1 MNQQESNL
9 NRILIVVG
17 VLALV
22 ALGAYFMVVQ
32 PKLQQVA
39 QSRAQ
44 LDSLQAQYSDLK
56 RVADQKPLYLALI
69 RQVQSRLTGVE
80 LTADPRAYIPSYL
93 KQIEDLAK
101 RDGLVVTAVVPQA
114 VATPEGGATPA
125 PAAVATVAP
134 AIQGAV
140 GINQVSAAEGT
151 RNAANAQ
158 AQAENTQMPSA
169 GGAPPAAGGKPGAP
183 APAAGQPGSQVRSAA
198 TPSPRINA
206 QVYLSQSF
214 EQVPINMEFSGTYT
228 DLQKFLRDLNKFPK
242 LLGVGSV
249 TLTSSHAGVG
259 ETPKLHIVL
268 PITAYR
274 LSPTGPQPVASPP
287 PGAANGG

>member
-1 MNQQESNL
+1 MNQQDSSL

-22 ALGAYFMVVQ
+22 LIGAYFLVVE
-32 PKLQQVA
+32 PKLTQVA
-39 QSRAQ
+39 QSRSQ
-44 LDSLQAQYSDLK
+44 LESLQSQYNDLK

-93 KQIEDLAK
+93 KQIEDLAT

-114 VATPEGGATPA
+114 TSTPSPGATPEGG
-125 PAAVATVAP
+125 VATVAP
-134 AIQGAV
+134 SISNAM
-140 GINQVSAAEGT
+140 GIRPVTQAAT
-151 RNAANAQ
+151 ARNADNSQAGAENAQ
-158 AQAENTQMPSA
+158 MPQAA
-169 GGAPPAAGGKPGAP
+169 PAAGGATPVPGASG
-183 APAAGQPGSQVRSAA
+183 APIAGAQPKTGA
-198 TPSPRINA
+198 TTSPRVNA

-214 EQVPINMEFSGTYT
+214 EQVPINMEFSGNYT
-228 DLQKFLRDLNKFPK
+228 DLQRFLRDLNKFPK

-249 TLTSSHAGVG
+249 TLTSTHASVG

-268 PITAYR
+268 PIVAYR
-274 LSPTGPQPVASPP
+274 LSPSGPAPVATPSPSS
-287 PGAANGG
+287 GG

>member
-9 NRILIVVG
+9 NRILIVAG

-22 ALGAYFMVVQ
+22 LIGAYFMVVQ

-44 LDSLQAQYSDLK
+44 LDSLQSQFSDLK

-114 VATPEGGATPA
+114 TATPA
-125 PAAVATVAP
+125 AGPTPAGGVATVAP
-134 AIQGAV
+134 TITNAV
-140 GINQVSAAEGT
+140 GIKPVAQAAGARNQ
-151 RNAANAQ
+151 ANAQ
-158 AQAENTQMPSA
+158 ANAENAQMPAANTGAPVSGASPAPGAMVA
-169 GGAPPAAGGKPGAP
+169 GGPGAQP
-183 APAAGQPGSQVRSAA
+183 KAGA
-198 TPSPRINA
+198 TTSPRMNA

-214 EQVPINMEFSGTYT
+214 EQVPINMELSGNYT
-228 DLQKFLRDLNKFPK
+228 DLQRFLRDLNKFPK

-249 TLTSSHAGVG
+249 TLTSTHAGVG

-268 PITAYR
+268 PIVAYR
-274 LSPTGPQPVASPP
+274 LSPNGPAPAPVATPA
-287 PGAANGG
+287 GAANGG

>member
-1 MNQQESNL
+1 MNQQEPNL

-39 QSRAQ
+39 QSQAQ
-44 LDSLQAQYSDLK
+44 LDSLHAQYDDLK

-69 RQVQSRLTGVE
+69 RQVQARLTGVE
-80 LTADPRAYIPSYL
+80 LSADPRAYVPSYL

-101 RDGLVVTAVVPQA
+101 RDGLIVTAVVPQA
-114 VATPEGGATPA
+114 TATPAAGAPAA
-125 PAAVATVAP
+125 PAAVATVNP
-134 AIQGAV
+134 TIQGAV
-140 GINQVSAAEGT
+140 GVNAVSKAAGA
-151 RNAANAQ
+151 RNAANAV
-158 AQAENTQMPSA
+158 AQNENTQMAQGAAPAA
-169 GGAPPAAGGKPGAP
+169 GASPLPGAPAAGGTTVR
-183 APAAGQPGSQVRSAA
+183 AG
-198 TPSPRINA
+198 TTTSPRVNA

-214 EQVPINMEFSGTYT
+214 EEVPINMELSGTYT

-242 LLGVGSV
+242 LLGLGSV
-249 TLTSSHAGVG
+249 TLTSQHASIG

-268 PITAYR
+268 PIVAYR
-274 LSPTGPQPVASPP
+274 LSPNGPP
-287 PGAANGG
+287 PAPLAPATGGQ

>member
-1 MNQQESNL
+1 MNQQEPNL

-22 ALGAYFMVVQ
+22 LIGAYFMVVQ

-39 QSRAQ
+39 QSKAQ
-44 LDSLQAQYSDLK
+44 LDSLQSQYNDLK
-56 RVADQKPLYLALI
+56 TVADQKPQYLALI
-69 RQVQSRLTGVE
+69 RQVQSRLSGVE

-114 VATPEGGATPA
+114 TATPA
-125 PAAVATVAP
+125 AGAATPVPGAVATVNP

-140 GINQVSAAEGT
+140 GISPVSRAANA
-151 RNAANAQ
+151 RNAANSAT
-158 AQAENTQMPSA
+158 QAENAQMQGAGPGAGASPAPGASGASSA
-169 GGAPPAAGGKPGAP
+169 APGGARAP
-183 APAAGQPGSQVRSAA
+183 A

-214 EQVPINMEFSGTYT
+214 ESVPINMELAGTYT

-242 LLGVGSV
+242 LLGLGSV
-249 TLTSSHAGVG
+249 TLTSSHAAVG

-268 PITAYR
+268 PIVAYR
-274 LSPTGPQPVASPP
+274 LSPNGPALTAPP
-287 PGAANGG
+287 PATGGQ

>member
-22 ALGAYFMVVQ
+22 AIGAYFMIVQ

-44 LDSLQAQYSDLK
+44 LDSLQAQYNDLK

-114 VATPEGGATPA
+114 TATPA
-125 PAAVATVAP
+125 AGAAPAPATVATVAP

-140 GINQVSAAEGT
+140 GINQVSAAAGT
-151 RNAANAQ
+151 RNEANAQ
-158 AQAENTQMPSA
+158 AQAENAQMPQGQTPSA
-169 GGAPPAAGGKPGAP
+169 GGGKPGPVAS
-183 APAAGQPGSQVRSAA
+183 GGPGA
-198 TPSPRINA
+198 TAKAQATTSPRVNA
-206 QVYLSQSF
+206 EVYLSQSF

-249 TLTSSHAGVG
+249 TLTSQHASIG

-274 LSPTGPQPVASPP
+274 LSPTGPQPVATPP

>member
-1 MNQQESNL
+1 MNQQDSNL

-22 ALGAYFMVVQ
+22 LIGAYFMVVQ

-44 LDSLQAQYSDLK
+44 LESLQSQYNDLK

-101 RDGLVVTAVVPQA
+101 RDNLVVTAVVPQA
-114 VATPEGGATPA
+114 TATPVPGATPEGGI
-125 PAAVATVAP
+125 ATVAP
-134 AIQGAV
+134 TIANAV
-140 GINQVSAAEGT
+140 GIKPVEQAAGA
-151 RNAANAQ
+151 RNEANAQ
-158 AQAENTQMPSA
+158 AGAENAQMP
-169 GGAPPAAGGKPGAP
+169 G
-183 APAAGQPGSQVRSAA
+183 AA
-198 TPSPRINA
+198 TPGAAPSPVPGSHQAAAAGPQPKSTATTSPRENA

-214 EQVPINMEFSGTYT
+214 EEVPISMELSGTYT

-242 LLGVGSV
+242 LIGVGSV
-249 TLTSSHAGVG
+249 TLTSTHAAIG

-268 PITAYR
+268 PISAYR
-274 LSPTGPQPVASPP
+274 LSATAPAPAPASP
-287 PGAANGG
+287 ANGG

>member
-1 MNQQESNL
+1 MNQQEPNL

-39 QSRAQ
+39 QSQAQ
-44 LDSLQAQYSDLK
+44 LDSLHAQYDDLK

-69 RQVQSRLTGVE
+69 RQVQARLAGVE
-80 LTADPRAYIPSYL
+80 LSADPRAYVPSYL

-101 RDGLVVTAVVPQA
+101 RDGLIVTAVVPQA
-114 VATPEGGATPA
+114 TATPAAGAPAA
-125 PAAVATVAP
+125 PAAVATVNP

-140 GINQVSAAEGT
+140 GVNAVSKAAGA
-151 RNAANAQ
+151 RNAANAA
-158 AQAENTQMPSA
+158 AQNENTQMA
-169 GGAPPAAGGKPGAP
+169 QGAAPAAGASPLPGAP
-183 APAAGQPGSQVRSAA
+183 AAGA
-198 TPSPRINA
+198 TTVKAGTTTSPRVNA

-214 EQVPINMEFSGTYT
+214 EEVPINMELSGTYT

-242 LLGVGSV
+242 LLGLGSV
-249 TLTSSHAGVG
+249 TLTSQHASIG

-268 PITAYR
+268 PIVAYR
-274 LSPTGPQPVASPP
+274 LSPNGPP
-287 PGAANGG
+287 PPPLAPATGGQ

>member
-1 MNQQESNL
+1 MNQPESNF
-9 NRILIVVG
+9 NRILIVTG
-17 VLALV
+17 VLLLV
-22 ALGAYFMVVQ
+22 ALGSWFVVIQ
-32 PKLQQVA
+32 PKLNEVA
-39 QSRAQ
+39 RQKAAIYGPGGLKDQ
-44 LDSLQAQYSDLK
+44 YDSLKL
-56 RVADQKPLYLALI
+56 VADQKPQYLALI

-114 VATPEGGATPA
+114 TATPVAGATPA
-125 PAAVATVAP
+125 EVATVAP

-140 GINQVSAAEGT
+140 GINQVSAAAGT

-158 AQAENTQMPSA
+158 ARAENAQMPQA
-169 GGAPPAAGGKPGAP
+169 GAAPIAGASPVPGVPGAP
-183 APAAGQPGSQVRSAA
+183 AAGPQVKAGA
-198 TPSPRINA
+198 TTSPRVNA

-214 EQVPINMEFSGTYT
+214 EQVPINMEFSGNYT
-228 DLQKFLRDLNKFPK
+228 DLQQFLRDLNKFPK
-242 LLGVGSV
+242 LLGIGSV
-249 TLTSSHAGVG
+249 TLTSGHASVG

-268 PITAYR
+268 PIVAYR
-274 LSPTGPQPVASPP
+274 LSPNGPPPAATPP